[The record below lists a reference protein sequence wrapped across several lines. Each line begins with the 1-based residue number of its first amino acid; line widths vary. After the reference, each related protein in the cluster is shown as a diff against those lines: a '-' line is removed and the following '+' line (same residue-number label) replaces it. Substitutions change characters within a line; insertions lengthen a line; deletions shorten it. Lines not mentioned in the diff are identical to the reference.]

1 MAANQEDKVLIS
13 DEITEKIIS
22 SSKFYIH
29 KGHDETCDYPFITFA
44 DGERFYFNRFV
55 FL

>member
-1 MAANQEDKVLIS
+1 MAAEQNKVLIS

-29 KGHDETCDYPFITFA
+29 RGSDETCDYPFVTFA

>member
-1 MAANQEDKVLIS
+1 MKNPYESAKVLIS
-13 DEITEKIIS
+13 DEITEKVIS
-22 SSKFYIH
+22 QEVFLNRWR
-29 KGHDETCDYPFITFA
+29 DEGCDYPVVKLE

>member
-1 MAANQEDKVLIS
+1 MAAQEGKVLIS
-13 DEITEKIIS
+13 DEINEKVIS
-22 SSKFYIH
+22 RSRFYIH
-29 KGHDETCDYPFITFA
+29 KGYDETCDYPFITLA